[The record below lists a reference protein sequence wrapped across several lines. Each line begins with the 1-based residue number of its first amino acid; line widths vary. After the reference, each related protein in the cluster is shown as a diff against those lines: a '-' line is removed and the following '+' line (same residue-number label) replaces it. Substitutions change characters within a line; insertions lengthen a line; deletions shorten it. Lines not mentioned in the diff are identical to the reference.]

1 MESMSEVTQFY
12 FLFVGWLCGKEAL
25 YMESMSEEQIA
36 ADCQFYFLFVGWLC
50 GKEALYMESMS
61 EEQIAADCQTIL
73 KKFLKKDIPKPNK
86 VLR

>member
-1 MESMSEVTQFY
+1 MMSI
-12 FLFVGWLCGKEAL
+12 LPGWLCGKEAL

-36 ADCQFYFLFVGWLC
+36 ADCQNL
-50 GKEALYMESMS
+50 
-61 EEQIAADCQTIL
+61 L